1 MKNKNQDFE
10 EKGQEIEEGTTSI
23 VQVEDMTMDEIQL
36 IEQLYY
42 SAGLDPIVDAG
53 IQDYD
58 KKIEQENKLINKV
71 FGTRG
76 SDVKGYGEAVARR
89 VSYAIYNLLNTQYG
103 GRVGNMKSYIMSL
116 EEERDHANRRYDD
129 LMGRVIGILSDEY
142 KDLRTDSKEF
152 IEKLTK
158 TLGDDLK
165 DAKIDQ
171 QALAERLAD
180 IDGLRAQ
187 ITALSNEK
195 EQLKEKHESQL
206 DGLNNEHKEEVRAF
220 EAQIDSLNKE
230 QVRLNEKHESQTA
243 ELKNEHKEEVR
254 ALEAQIDSLNKEQ
267 VRLNDKHE
275 SQTAE
280 LKSEYKEEVRNLE
293 AQIDSLNKEQVRLNE
308 KHESQTAELKTEHKE
323 EVGNLKSQLEILNK
337 ETIRLNEEHQAQVA
351 GLESEINALTAD
363 LAELREDYNE
373 LKTAVSTLAE
383 TIPDEETGKK
393 QSEDLYSFILKDS
406 KVPSAVL
413 KGVDQF
419 IDFKKYLAMAVENGV
434 KEVCMRIEKIL
445 ATTRSE

>member
-1 MKNKNQDFE
+1 MKNNNQDIE
-10 EKGQEIEEGTTSI
+10 EKSQEIEEETTSLA
-23 VQVEDMTMDEIQL
+23 QVEDMTIDEIQL
-36 IEQLYY
+36 TEQLYY

-53 IQDYD
+53 IKDYD

-76 SDVKGYGEAVARR
+76 SDVRGYGESVARR

-103 GRVGNMKSYIMSL
+103 GKVGNMKSYIMSL

-152 IEKLTK
+152 IERLTT

-171 QALAERLAD
+171 KALAERLAD

-187 ITALSNEK
+187 ITVLSNEK
-195 EQLKEKHESQL
+195 ELLKEKHE
-206 DGLNNEHKEEVRAF
+206 V
-220 EAQIDSLNKE
+220 QIDSLNKE
-230 QVRLNEKHESQTA
+230 QVKLKEKHESQTA
-243 ELKNEHKEEVR
+243 ELKNEHKEEIR
-254 ALEAQIDSLNKEQ
+254 
-267 VRLNDKHE
+267 
-275 SQTAE
+275 
-280 LKSEYKEEVRNLE
+280 
-293 AQIDSLNKEQVRLNE
+293 
-308 KHESQTAELKTEHKE
+308 
-323 EVGNLKSQLEILNK
+323 NLKSQIETLNK
-337 ETIRLNEEHQAQVA
+337 ETIQLNEEHQAQVA
-351 GLESEINALTAD
+351 DLNLKIEGLESEKNTLTNALT
-363 LAELREDYNE
+363 ELRKDYNE
-373 LKTAVSTLAE
+373 LKTAIATLAE
-383 TIPDEETGKK
+383 TVPDEEVGKK

-419 IDFKKYLAMAVENGV
+419 IDFKKYLGMAVENGV
-434 KEVCMRIEKIL
+434 KEVCTRIEKIL
-445 ATTRSE
+445 TTTRSE

>member
-1 MKNKNQDFE
+1 MKNDNKDFE
-10 EKGQEIEEGTTSI
+10 EKSQEIVEETTSL
-23 VQVEDMTMDEIQL
+23 VQVEDMTVDEIQL
-36 IEQLYY
+36 TEQLYY

-53 IQDYD
+53 IKDYD

-76 SDVKGYGEAVARR
+76 SDVRGYGESVARR
-89 VSYAIYNLLNTQYG
+89 VSYAIYNLLNSQYG
-103 GRVGNMKSYIMSL
+103 GKVGNMKSYIMSL

-152 IEKLTK
+152 IERLTT

-171 QALAERLAD
+171 KALAERLAD

-187 ITALSNEK
+187 IITLGNEK
-195 EQLKEKHESQL
+195 EQLKEKHESQISEL
-206 DGLNNEHKEEVRAF
+206 KNEHREEIRNL
-220 EAQIDSLNKE
+220 EAQIDSSNKE
-230 QVRLNEKHESQTA
+230 QVTLNEKHESQTA
-243 ELKNEHKEEVR
+243 ELKNAHR
-254 ALEAQIDSLNKEQ
+254 D
-267 VRLNDKHE
+267 
-275 SQTAE
+275 
-280 LKSEYKEEVRNLE
+280 EVRNLE
-293 AQIDSLNKEQVRLNE
+293 AQIDSLNKEQVKLNDKHESQIDSLNKEQIKLNE
-308 KHESQTAELKTEHKE
+308 KHESQIAELKSEHKE
-323 EVGNLKSQLEILNK
+323 EIGNLKSQIETLNK

-351 GLESEINALTAD
+351 DLNLKIEGLESEKNTLTND
-363 LAELREDYNE
+363 LTELRKDYNE
-373 LKTAVSTLAE
+373 LKTALATLAE
-383 TIPDEETGKK
+383 TVPDEETGKK

-406 KVPSAVL
+406 KVPSTVL

-434 KEVCMRIEKIL
+434 KEVCTRLEKIL
-445 ATTRSE
+445 TTTRSE